1 LDSISIFVT
10 LKHNINRQDTNMD
23 YQEILEKIKNKDRS
37 GLEALYNQ
45 FGQKFYVYAVK
56 KWRLN
61 EDESWEVVYQ
71 TLDTL
76 ILKLSGYDF
85 ESEKHFQNFIFK
97 VFINYLRQKFRYN
110 RNRQLQLTETL
121 SFDGHSELGNGD
133 ETINELPLF
142 DDNIRPFEE
151 YYTTGLIENP
161 KLIALKKALSELS
174 ETERDILLLRAQ
186 NYSYDEISS
195 MLKIENKQLKVKH
208 HRSKVKLIQ
217 LLNKT
222 SPANE

>member
-1 LDSISIFVT
+1 
-10 LKHNINRQDTNMD
+10 MD
-23 YQEILEKIKNKDRS
+23 YKEILERIRNKDKS

-45 FGQKFYVYAVK
+45 YGQKFYAYAVK

-76 ILKLSGYDF
+76 ILKLSGYSF
-85 ESEKHFQNFIFK
+85 ESEQHFQNFIFK
-97 VFINYLRQKFRYN
+97 VFTNYLRQKFRSN
-110 RNRQLQLTETL
+110 RNRQLQSVEEPLNID
-121 SFDGHSELGNGD
+121 SYSELGNAD
-133 ETINELPLF
+133 EPINEIPF
-142 DDNIRPFEE
+142 FEDNNRPFEE

-161 KLIALKKALSELS
+161 KLIALKKVLTELT

-186 NYSYDEISS
+186 NYSYDEIST

-208 HRSKVKLIQ
+208 HRTKAKLIQ

-222 SPANE
+222 SPAHE